1 MRLKRILTW
10 SASESKVRLFRVMWR
25 PDCGGYRSLFSVAL
39 LPKLALWERNWN
51 GWRLVILGLS
61 LRYAT
66 TRGAVFV

>member
-1 MRLKRILTW
+1 
-10 SASESKVRLFRVMWR
+10 VMWR